1 MGGLEGEFPRGSGEN
16 RRGGHH
22 QRLPRPE
29 QPAGRAAGS
38 FIPRS
43 KDAGM
48 RAERTGGGG
57 ADTQTTYRLG
67 APAGVGWGQ
76 LGWRKKGGDPQGS
89 PPPPILIPIPILSQ
103 CPVMKPLPSQYSPAV
118 SIPCPHLSPL
128 GARCVLAFVSQSC
141 CLPVPISFCPINPR
155 HESR

>member
-1 MGGLEGEFPRGSGEN
+1 MSFPGAAVKTAGGGITSGCPGLNSPRGERPVRLFRDQKMLGCG
-16 RRGGHH
+16 RRG
-22 QRLPRPE
+22 PE
-29 QPAGRAAGS
+29 
-38 FIPRS
+38 
-43 KDAGM
+43 
-48 RAERTGGGG
+48 GGG